1 MPKNI
6 RLSGIITDNDSPE
19 LRKVRAEVL
28 YHLFLE
34 GWNIYNGNGDQAIHL
49 WNIHRKITESHGFVF
64 LPGANIDDLLNC
76 TSIFVG
82 YQTGDM
88 ALNGKPTIMM
98 NSDNSWTSWLNLIG
112 HLYERKTVSQHWN
125 EILTVVDK
133 TKDVV
138 TALKEGAVK
147 IDKVRTHHKKVKQN
161 SIPGDPN
168 LKEPSKKICVFCS
181 ASTKEEQY
189 LKMGYQVGQDIAKQG
204 YGCIT
209 GAGRTGVM
217 GEVVRGAYEAGG
229 WTGGSN
235 VPHIIE
241 MEGLPDGLNQFWPR
255 DDIYTRMEIMIQK
268 SGGFIILPGGMGTV
282 QELLVLLQLKKKND
296 PLLKKKPI
304 VLVNVSYTKNDRV
317 TNGFWNPMISLAD
330 QHGLSEYMEVVEHV
344 DGLVERMY
352 L

>member
-6 RLSGIITDNDSPE
+6 RLSGTITDSDSPE
-19 LRKVRAEVL
+19 LRKVRAEIL

-49 WNIHRKITESHGFVF
+49 WNIQRKIDESHGFVF
-64 LPGANIDDLLNC
+64 LPGATIDDVLNS

-98 NSDNSWTSWLNLIG
+98 NSDKSWTSWLNLLG
-112 HLYERKTVSQHWN
+112 HLHERGTVSQHWQ
-125 EILTVVDK
+125 EILTVVNK
-133 TKDVV
+133 PQDVV
-138 TALKEGAVK
+138 KALKEGAVK
-147 IDKVRTHHKKVKQN
+147 VEKVRTHQKRAKPDSK
-161 SIPGDPN
+161 PGDPSM
-168 LKEPSKKICVFCS
+168 KEPSKKVCVFCS

-189 LKMGYQVGQDIAKQG
+189 LKMGYKIGQDIARNG
-204 YGCIT
+204 FGCVT
-209 GAGRTGVM
+209 GAGRTGIM
-217 GEVVRGAYEAGG
+217 GEVVRGGYEAGG

-255 DDIYTRMEIMIQK
+255 DDIYTRMEVMIQK
-268 SGGFIILPGGMGTV
+268 SNAFVILPGGMGTV

-304 VLVNVSYTKNDRV
+304 VLVNASYIKNGRTTK
-317 TNGFWNPMISLAD
+317 GFWNPMISLAE
-330 QHGLSEYMEVVEHV
+330 QHGLAGHMDVVEDV
-344 DGLVERMY
+344 DGVIERMC